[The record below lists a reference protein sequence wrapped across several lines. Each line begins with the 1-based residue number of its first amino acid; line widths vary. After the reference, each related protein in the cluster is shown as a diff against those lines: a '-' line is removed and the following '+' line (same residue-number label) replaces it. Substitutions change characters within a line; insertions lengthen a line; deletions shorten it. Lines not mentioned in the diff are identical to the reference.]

1 MNATLAF
8 VAATGMVAFGQ
19 ATQQNPT
26 TTQQPTTQQEP
37 TREAPPPTTRA
48 QAGAAADQQVTV
60 SGCIVSEADYRRTQN
75 AGRGGAASTGIG
87 TGNEFILTN
96 AMMGGGAAGGR
107 AVGTTGAAATAFE
120 LSGDAEGEASRFVG
134 RRVEISGMLKAQES
148 AQAGG
153 PTANAPLSND
163 LQLREIDVTS
173 VRASSSSE
181 PCN

>member
-1 MNATLAF
+1 MSATAVC
-8 VAATGMVAFGQ
+8 VAAAGMVAFGQ
-19 ATQQNPT
+19 ATPQNPT
-26 TTQQPTTQQEP
+26 TTQRPTTQQEP
-37 TREAPPPTTRA
+37 QQPTTRA
-48 QAGAAADQQVTV
+48 QAGAAAEQQVTV
-60 SGCIVSEADYRRTQN
+60 SGCIVREADFRRTQD
-75 AGRGGAASTGIG
+75 AGRGGAASTGVG
-87 TGNEFILTN
+87 TGNEFVLTN

-120 LSGDAEGEASRFVG
+120 LSGDAEGEAARFVG
-134 RRVEISGMLKAQES
+134 RRVEISGMLKAQDS

-163 LQLREIDVTS
+163 LELREIDVMS